1 MLIGGLAVAAWGEPR
16 ATLDVDVSVWV
27 EPPNLAAT
35 VQALC
40 SRLQALP
47 ANPLKFAEETRVLP
61 MLSSVGIRLDLLF
74 AALPAERDLIARAQP
89 KWLGGR
95 AVNVAAVEDLILDE
109 ADLRKA

>member
-1 MLIGGLAVAAWGEPR
+1 
-16 ATLDVDVSVWV
+16 
-27 EPPNLAAT
+27 
-35 VQALC
+35 
-40 SRLQALP
+40 
-47 ANPLKFAEETRVLP
+47 